1 MKSLLYMC
9 RRYRVATVLNLLG
22 LGVAVATFYL
32 FMTQVIYNYTYNH
45 DIPDYERT
53 YRLEIHGGVFGDKWG
68 AFFCRPI
75 EQGIKSL
82 PQVESLQSQTAYTTK
97 QNIKIGEH
105 TVSATINTLSHPGVE
120 FFGAHIIHGSTRD
133 WVNSSTAIIAR
144 SEALRLF
151 GTENAV
157 GKTYSITRLDNTEKT
172 ARIVAVSEDL
182 PANCSLGN
190 TIYTCLGN
198 ENIDN
203 GREWSYVIYL
213 HLKAGTDIEKMTH
226 AIKSEVMKI
235 NGFTDEKL
243 FDQQMGLTLRLSPV
257 SDIFFSGIVPTDTGN
272 RNVAGILAVSSIFIV
287 MVALLN
293 LLNFTL
299 SETPV
304 RIRGI
309 NTRRVMGAS
318 QASLRLGI
326 IGENIVLSIIGIII
340 AVILLMTFSHS
351 TYCTSLVSGSI
362 AFDDNIGLFIV
373 TILITITA
381 GALSAIIPAW
391 YSTSFAPAM
400 VLKGSFGLSPRGRR
414 LRMGIMA
421 IQFAVA
427 FVLAIYIGVMM
438 SQSRYI
444 FNSDYGFDKDEV
456 LYADL
461 SNEAMA
467 KKQALRTELKQLPV
481 VESVGFAQ
489 EVPGTSDLYMRWGRS
504 TGESLMTFNVL
515 PCDEEFLTTMG
526 IRIVDGRKFRSADN
540 NTGAYIINKTM
551 MKRYDGIRINEPIFR
566 MMSEEKTQN
575 YPVVGV
581 CDNFRLFSM
590 RKDNSQECTAFL
602 IPGPDMQ
609 SWGDQCT
616 CIFVRVKK
624 GCDKIEAKQQ
634 IAQTLQ
640 RMDSTGQ
647 YDVMF
652 LDNRLQQTY
661 ANEFKFI
668 SQVKFFA
675 LICII
680 ITIIGVFC
688 LTMFETEYR
697 RKEIAVRKVMGSTV
711 GEVVLLFA
719 MRYAVPLLASFAV
732 AIPVAIWISRQWLQS
747 FAEHTPMHWWLFPLA
762 FIAIGAIVILT
773 VIAQCWRVATS
784 NPVESLKSE

>member
-1 MKSLLYMC
+1 M
-9 RRYRVATVLNLLG
+9 ATVLNLLG

-32 FMTQVIYNYTYNH
+32 FMTQVIYNRTYNH
-45 DIPDYERT
+45 NIPHYERT
-53 YRLEIHGGVFGDKWG
+53 YRLELRGGVFGDKWG
-68 AFFCRPI
+68 AFHCRPL
-75 EQGIKSL
+75 EQGIKRL
-82 PQVESLQSQTAYTTK
+82 PQVETLQSQTAYPSK

-105 TVSATINTLSHPGVE
+105 TVSATVNSLSNPGVE

-133 WVNSSTAIIAR
+133 WVNSTTAIIAR

-157 GKTYSITRLDNTEKT
+157 GKTYSIPYYDNTEKT
-172 ARIVAVSEDL
+172 VRIVAVSEDL
-182 PANCSLGN
+182 PDNCSLGN

-203 GREWSYVIYL
+203 GSEWSYVIYL
-213 HLKAGTDIEKMTH
+213 RLKASTDIEKMAHT
-226 AIKSEVMKI
+226 IKGEVMKK

-243 FDQQMGLTLRLSPV
+243 FDQQMGLTFRLSPV
-257 SDIFFSGIVPTDTGN
+257 SDIYFSGIIPTDTGN
-272 RNVAGILAVSSIFIV
+272 RNVVNILAVSSIFIIL
-287 MVALLN
+287 VALLN

-326 IGENIVLSIIGIII
+326 ISENIVLSVIGIII
-340 AVILLMTFSHS
+340 AVILLMAFSHS
-351 TYCTSLVSGSI
+351 TYCTGLVSGSI
-362 AFDDNIGLFIV
+362 AFGDNIALAIV
-373 TILITITA
+373 TILITMA
-381 GALSAIIPAW
+381 VGALSAIIPAW
-391 YSTSFAPAM
+391 YSTSFTPAM

-421 IQFAVA
+421 IQFTVA
-427 FVLAIYIGVMM
+427 FVLAIYIGVMT

-444 FNSDYGFDKDEV
+444 FKSDYGYDKDEV
-456 LYADL
+456 LYATL
-461 SNEAMA
+461 GTEAMA
-467 KKQALRTELKQLPV
+467 KKQALRAELKQLPT

-489 EVPGTSDLYMRWGRS
+489 DIPGTADLYMRWGRS

-515 PCDEEFLTTMG
+515 PCDEEYLTTMG
-526 IRIVDGRKFRSADN
+526 LKVIEGRNFRQADN
-540 NTGAYIINKTM
+540 STGAYIVNKTM

-566 MMSEEKTQN
+566 MMPDEKTQN

-590 RKDNSQECTAFL
+590 RMDNSQECAAFL
-602 IPGPDMQ
+602 IQGPDML
-609 SWGDQCT
+609 SWGDHCSRV
-616 CIFVRVKK
+616 FVRVKK

-652 LDNRLQQTY
+652 LDNKLQQTY

-711 GEVVLLFA
+711 GEVITLFA
-719 MRYAVPLLASFAV
+719 MRYATPLLASFAV
-732 AIPVAIWISRQWLQS
+732 SIPVAIWLSRQWLLS
-747 FAEHTPMHWWLFPLA
+747 FAEHTPVYWWLFPLA
-762 FIAIGAIVILT
+762 FFAVVAIVILT